1 MEDNAFENYK
11 KDIVNVIAYLLGLRA
26 DNNFDENKFNELDKN
41 NNAKKIRAL
50 SILRTE
56 FIRNF
61 KEITARRNNL
71 EPLENLN
78 SLISVDL
85 IKYLRENNMEIVHP
99 NNNMLIHIA
108 YVNEYILENIEGVKG
123 LIPSWVKWDYVKS
136 IFLMPGC
143 YAGAKG
149 SAVQN
154 SNQAKKIQAA
164 INSVRVTIAKNSSFY
179 PYGFYVNWPTNKM
192 EDHYGNILLNDEKFL
207 KVLYSAHSDTFHA
220 NTYVIDATLDEK
232 NSIYDFILDANNI
245 AILVDCENVDPYV
258 FASVFKNLEEENL
271 KKIKKV
277 ILYDDVNTSE
287 AWDYINELIHLPI
300 VHNEIERVLDNK
312 SLVDMAMIA
321 GACKEYYEENT
332 ESLILVSSDSDFWAL
347 ITNLKNAKF
356 YILNE
361 SEKTSETIIERLD
374 AENIEHCF
382 MDSFAQAKVQD
393 FKNMVLLKNLNT
405 KIKVFNET
413 GSFPYLNAK
422 DLIDQI
428 FFECH
433 IQGNHYQVNNEKE
446 AFYKKYLKNGFKIN
460 VDKTD
465 FSLKMEINN

>member
-1 MEDNAFENYK
+1 M
-11 KDIVNVIAYLLGLRA
+11 V
-26 DNNFDENKFNELDKN
+26 
-41 NNAKKIRAL
+41 
-50 SILRTE
+50 
-56 FIRNF
+56 
-61 KEITARRNNL
+61 
-71 EPLENLN
+71 
-78 SLISVDL
+78 
-85 IKYLRENNMEIVHP
+85 
-99 NNNMLIHIA
+99 IHIA
-108 YVNEYILENIEGVKG
+108 YVNQYILENIEGVKN
-123 LIPSWVKWDYVKS
+123 LIPSWVKWDYVKG

-143 YAGAKG
+143 YAGARG

-154 SNQAKKIQAA
+154 SNQSKKIQSA
-164 INSVRVTIAKNSSFY
+164 INSVRITIAKNSAFY
-179 PYGFYVNWPTNKM
+179 PYGFYVHWPTNKM

-207 KVLYSAHSDTFHA
+207 KILYSAYDDTFHA

-300 VHNEIERVLDNK
+300 VHKEVERVLDNK

-321 GACKEYYEENT
+321 GACKEYYEEKT

-393 FKNMVLLKNLNT
+393 FKNMVLLRNLNA
-405 KIKVFNET
+405 KIKAFNET
-413 GSFPYLNAK
+413 GAFPYLNAME
-422 DLIDQI
+422 LVDQI
-428 FFECH
+428 FYECH
-433 IQGNHYQVNNEKE
+433 IQGNFYQLNNEKE
-446 AFYKKYLKNGFKIN
+446 AFFKKFLKNGFKLN
-460 VDKTD
+460 VDKND
-465 FSLKMEINN
+465 FSIKMEINN